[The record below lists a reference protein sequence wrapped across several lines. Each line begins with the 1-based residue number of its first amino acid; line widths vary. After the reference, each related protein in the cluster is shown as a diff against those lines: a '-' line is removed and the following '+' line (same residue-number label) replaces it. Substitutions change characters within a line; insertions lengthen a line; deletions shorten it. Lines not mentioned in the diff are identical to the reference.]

1 MTRRRTWIVAFGLP
15 ALLGGWIVV
24 KTVESWRSENEL
36 LQARRDF
43 NAKKFGAARD
53 RLARLSLGRSGHG
66 EVEYL
71 LGACEKIRGNDT
83 EAMAAWGRVPDTA
96 PEAPAALLS
105 RGQLAVELGQYRL
118 AETCFE
124 RAQRTGGDVGAEARR
139 QFSSLQWITGRHGDY
154 RSLLQREF
162 RHTRDPVETLR
173 LLWSIDHEPYPIAGM
188 RQTLEKAGVMAPD
201 DDRVWLAKADMAT
214 RAGRFDEAN
223 ELLWRCERAKPN
235 DGVVWRTRLEWAQ
248 AAGRPAEVLR
258 AARHLPASA
267 LTRTRLQELVAWL
280 AAQAGDREAEREAL
294 ERLVAMNPDE
304 TAGVERLADMAAQD
318 GNIELVAKLRQCK
331 AARDSARDR
340 YADLIY
346 KPDPLPSASE
356 LARSAEALGRSFDAQ
371 CWWKLAARDPAHKT
385 LAEAALARLA
395 TIEPDSPPS
404 DRLLANLLGPVRA
417 EWNAKT
423 TMIGT
428 LSIPTFTDDAE
439 RRGLAFTFDN
449 GRTDLRQLPETMS
462 GGVGLLDFDGDGW
475 LDVYAVQGGT
485 FPPPGG
491 SSVPFGDRLFRNLG
505 NGRFED
511 ATNSSGMSRFR
522 GGYGHGVAVGD
533 YDNDGRPDLFVTR
546 WQSYSL
552 YHNLGQGR
560 FEDVTASVGLGGDR
574 DWPTS
579 AAWADLDN
587 DGDLDLYVCHYLQF
601 DPATAAPCH
610 RQNGPEY
617 TYCNPHE
624 YAALPDHVFRND
636 RGRFVD
642 VTTAAGI
649 VDLHGR
655 GLGVVAADL
664 DDDGKVDLFVA
675 NDTTANYFFRNNGD
689 FRFVEEGVAS
699 GLATSAGGGYL
710 AGMGVACG
718 DLDGDGRLDLAVT
731 NFLGESTT
739 LYHNHGNAVFSDRSA
754 AAGLTTATRFVLGFG
769 IAALDVNN
777 DGRLDLAQ
785 ANGHVVDYRPTLPY
799 AMATKLFLGDKEGRL
814 TDVSDRAGAPWQVA
828 RLGRGLAIGDIDND
842 GFIDVLVVAEKDPLA
857 VFHNKPPSRKNPR
870 EKRADH
876 FITLGLEGTSSNRDA
891 VCARVTVMASTGIQV
906 AVRFGGGSYLSS
918 RDPRLHFGLGS
929 ADVADRVEVRWPS
942 GKTDIYRG
950 LTGDR
955 GYKLTEGDA
964 TPRLLTGFATGK
976 TEQ

>member
-1 MTRRRTWIVAFGLP
+1 MRRRMWIVAIGLP
-15 ALLGGWIVV
+15 AVLGGWFVV
-24 KTVESWRSENEL
+24 KTVESRRFENEL

-43 NAKKFGAARD
+43 NAKKFGAARN

-96 PEAPAALLS
+96 AEAPAALLS

-118 AETCFE
+118 AETCLE

-154 RSLLQREF
+154 RNLLQREF

-188 RQTLEKAGVMAPD
+188 RQTLEKAGLMAPD

-214 RAGRFDEAN
+214 RAGRFDEAD
-223 ELLWRCERAKPN
+223 ELLWRCERAQPN
-235 DGVVWRTRLEWAQ
+235 DGAVWRTRLEWAQ

-294 ERLVAMNPDE
+294 EKLVAMDPDE

-318 GNIELVAKLRQCK
+318 GNIELVATLRQRK

-340 YADLIY
+340 YAALIY
-346 KPDPLPSASE
+346 MPDPIPSASE
-356 LARSAEALGRSFDAQ
+356 LARSAEALGRWFDAQ
-371 CWWKLAARDPAHKT
+371 CWWKLAARDPAHKA

-395 TIEPDSPPS
+395 TNEPDAPPS
-404 DRLLANLLGPVRA
+404 DRLLADLLGPVRA

-423 TMIGT
+423 AMIGT

-475 LDVYAVQGGT
+475 LDVYVVQGGS

-491 SSVPFGDRLFRNLG
+491 SSAPFGDRLFRNLG

-511 ATNSSGMSRFR
+511 ATNSTGMSRFR

-560 FEDVTASVGLGGDR
+560 FEDVTANVGLGGDR

-610 RQNGPEY
+610 RQNAPEY

-655 GLGVVAADL
+655 GLGVVASDL

-675 NDTTANYFFRNNGD
+675 NDTTANYFFRNKGD

-814 TDVSDRAGAPWQVA
+814 TDVSDRAGAPWQVP

-842 GFIDVLVVAEKDPLA
+842 GFIDVLVVAENHPLA
-857 VFHNKPPSRKNPR
+857 VFHNQPPSRKNPR

-876 FITLGLEGTSSNRDA
+876 FITLGLEGTRSNRDA
-891 VCARVTVMASTGIQV
+891 VGARVTVMASTGIQV
-906 AVRFGGGSYLSS
+906 AARFGGGSYLSS

-942 GKTDIYRG
+942 GHRDSYQGVAADAGYR
-950 LTGDR
+950 LV
-955 GYKLTEGDA
+955 EGDPAPRPLAGFSSA
-964 TPRLLTGFATGK
+964 TIPR
-976 TEQ
+976 